1 MLKIFRKYLN
11 FENISKKCIR
21 VREPIGKIYD
31 KTTLKFIIIHVNDYK
46 MLINIIETCDNTILP
61 SHGNVEHEYIFSKYY
76 WNLIKNNILP
86 IFRREAWNYLNN
98 CLHICVFMYVCFWK
112 QKKILSFNR
121 FSLILLK
128 NFDFQ
133 IKRVWFE
140 RWNFK
145 FRLTLENEVFYI
157 SETL

>member
-1 MLKIFRKYLN
+1 MYSCSGAYRKNLWQNDAKVYYNPRQRLQN
-11 FENISKKCIR
+11 VNKYYWNMR
-21 VREPIGKIYD
+21 QH
-31 KTTLKFIIIHVNDYK
+31 KF
-46 MLINIIETCDNTILP
+46 
-61 SHGNVEHEYIFSKYY
+61 HGNVEHEYIFSKYY
-76 WNLIKNNILP
+76 WNLIKNIILP

-98 CLHICVFMYVCFWK
+98 CLHICVFMYVCFWN
-112 QKKILSFNR
+112 QKKFLSFNR
-121 FSLILLK
+121 FSLILFK
-128 NFDFQ
+128 KFEFQ